1 MRLPRLG
8 VESTLGHPCG
18 LIRVEGC
25 GEGGNLRSEEMLA
38 GQLSRALITSMA
50 EHPMQIH
57 VVLQFLIIQ
66 SNSENAV
73 HQNILCGHTV
83 CTHNKGN
90 VCTPHS
96 SYEN

>member
-8 VESTLGHPCG
+8 VGGTLGHPCG
-18 LIRVEGC
+18 LIRGEGC
-25 GEGGNLRSEEMLA
+25 GEGGTLRSEEMLT
-38 GQLSRALITSMA
+38 GQLSPALITSMA

-66 SNSENAV
+66 SSSKNVGNKTYYV
-73 HQNILCGHTV
+73 DI

-90 VCTPHS
+90 VFTPQC
-96 SYEN
+96 SYKN